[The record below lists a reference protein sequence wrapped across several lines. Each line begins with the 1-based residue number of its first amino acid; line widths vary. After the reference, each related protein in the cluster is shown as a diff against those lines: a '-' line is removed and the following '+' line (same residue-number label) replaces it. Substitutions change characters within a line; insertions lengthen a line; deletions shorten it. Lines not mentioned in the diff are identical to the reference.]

1 MGFKDII
8 EREINKGGVKVMA
21 VIDMEKDVK
30 KETLI
35 QGAVTASWGSEDAL
49 TVELEEK
56 VIRMYKN
63 DEKVTSIQAKLDLS
77 AGKIYRILRRNGV
90 PKRRGPYNRESAQR
104 MLELNDYEKKC
115 IADLYIVG
123 KPVLDIAKKFGI
135 NYQTVYDVLDE
146 RAIVRRSEKGIA
158 PNAKGKR
165 AIGVVDEGYDPT
177 ASGGVTYSGK
187 PIVAKVDNKTAREV
201 IDKLNAMKESGELQA
216 GIILTEPEV
225 TEIAGKVILKGN
237 DVLVDIYVPKED
249 VSNIVVQYK

>member
-1 MGFKDII
+1 MKFKDMI
-8 EREINKGGVKVMA
+8 EQEINKGGVRVMT

-90 PKRRGPYNRESAQR
+90 EKRRAPYKRESAQR
-104 MLELNDYEKKC
+104 MLELSDYEKKS
-115 IADLYIVG
+115 IADMYIIG
-123 KPVLDIAKKFGI
+123 RPVLEIAKKFAI
-135 NYQTVYDVLDE
+135 NYQTVYDILDE

-158 PNAKGKR
+158 PNAKGKK
-165 AIGVVDEGYDPT
+165 AIGVVDEGYFPE
-177 ASGGVTYSGK
+177 

-216 GIILTEPEV
+216 GVILTEPEV
-225 TEIAGKVILKGN
+225 TEIAGKVILKGK

>member
-90 PKRRGPYNRESAQR
+90 PKRRRPYKRESAQR
-104 MLELNDYEKKC
+104 MLELSDYQKKC

-135 NYQTVYDVLDE
+135 NYQTVYDILDE

-158 PNAKGKR
+158 PNAKGKK
-165 AIGVVDEGYDPT
+165 AIGDVDYDVM
-177 ASGGVTYSGK
+177 ASGGVTYAGK
-187 PIVAKVDNKTAREV
+187 PIVAKVDPKTAREV
-201 IDKLNAMKESGELQA
+201 IDKLNAMKASGELRAQ
-216 GIILTEPEV
+216 IIPAEPEV
-225 TEIAGKVILKGN
+225 TEVAGKVILKGK

>member
-1 MGFKDII
+1 MTNMKFKDMI
-8 EREINKGGVKVMA
+8 EQEINKGGVRVMT

-90 PKRRGPYNRESAQR
+90 EKRRAPYKRESAQR
-104 MLELNDYEKKC
+104 MLELSDYEKKS
-115 IADLYIVG
+115 IADMYIIG
-123 KPVLDIAKKFGI
+123 RPVLEIAKKFAI
-135 NYQTVYDVLDE
+135 NYQTVYDILDE

-158 PNAKGKR
+158 PNAKGKK
-165 AIGVVDEGYDPT
+165 AIGVVDEGYFPE
-177 ASGGVTYSGK
+177 
-187 PIVAKVDNKTAREV
+187 PIVAKVDPKTAREV
-201 IDKLNAMKESGELQA
+201 IDQLNAMKESGELRAQ
-216 GIILTEPEV
+216 IV
-225 TEIAGKVILKGN
+225 TEDPKVEPVVGTVLLKGK
-237 DVLVDIYVPKED
+237 DLLVKVNVDKQEVD
-249 VSNIVVQYK
+249 NIVVSYK

>member
-56 VIRMYKN
+56 VIKLYQ
-63 DEKVTSIQAKLDLS
+63 DDVAVTKIMKDHGLS
-77 AGKIYRILRRNGV
+77 SGKIYRILRRNGV
-90 PKRRGPYNRESAQR
+90 PKRRGPYKRESAQR

-135 NYQTVYDVLDE
+135 NYQTVYDILDE

-158 PNAKGKR
+158 PNAKGKK
-165 AIGVVDEGYDPT
+165 AIGVVDECYFPE
-177 ASGGVTYSGK
+177 
-187 PIVAKVDNKTAREV
+187 PIVAKVDNKTAQEV

-225 TEIAGKVILKGN
+225 TEIAGKVILKGK

>member
-1 MGFKDII
+1 MNFKDMV
-8 EREINKGGVKVMA
+8 EQEINKGGVKVMA

-90 PKRRGPYNRESAQR
+90 EKRRAPYKRESAQR
-104 MLELNDYEKKC
+104 MLELSDYEKKS
-115 IADLYIVG
+115 IADMYIIG
-123 KPVLDIAKKFGI
+123 RPVLEIAKKFAI
-135 NYQTVYDVLDE
+135 NYQTVYDILDE

-158 PNAKGKR
+158 PNAKGKK
-165 AIGVVDEGYDPT
+165 AIGDVDYDAM
-177 ASGGVTYSGK
+177 ASGGVTYNGQ
-187 PIVAKVDNKTAREV
+187 PIVAKVDPKTAREV
-201 IDKLNAMKESGELQA
+201 IDKLNAMRASGELRAQ
-216 GIILTEPEV
+216 IV
-225 TEIAGKVILKGN
+225 TEDLKIEPVVGTVLLKGK
-237 DVLVDIYVPKED
+237 DLLVKVNVDKQEVD
-249 VSNIVVQYK
+249 NIVVSYK

>member
-90 PKRRGPYNRESAQR
+90 PKRRGPYKRESAQR

-158 PNAKGKR
+158 PNAKGKK
-165 AIGVVDEGYDPT
+165 AIGVVDEGYFPE
-177 ASGGVTYSGK
+177 
-187 PIVAKVDNKTAREV
+187 PIVAKVDPKTAREV
-201 IDKLNAMKESGELQA
+201 IDKLNAMKASGELRAQ
-216 GIILTEPEV
+216 IIPAEPEV
-225 TEIAGKVILKGN
+225 TEVAGKVILKGK

>member
-1 MGFKDII
+1 
-8 EREINKGGVKVMA
+8 MA

-90 PKRRGPYNRESAQR
+90 EKRRAPYKRESAQR
-104 MLELNDYEKKC
+104 MLELSDYEKKS
-115 IADLYIVG
+115 IADMYIIG
-123 KPVLDIAKKFGI
+123 RPVLEIAKKFAI
-135 NYQTVYDVLDE
+135 NYQTVYDILDE

-158 PNAKGKR
+158 PNAKGKK
-165 AIGVVDEGYDPT
+165 AIGVVDEGYFPE
-177 ASGGVTYSGK
+177 
-187 PIVAKVDNKTAREV
+187 PIVAKVKPKTARQILDEL
-201 IDKLNAMKESGELQA
+201 KAMKDVGA
-216 GIILTEPEV
+216 GIIVEEP
-225 TEIAGKVILKGN
+225 KVEPVGTVLLKGK
-237 DVLVDIYVPKED
+237 DLLVKVNVDKQEVD
-249 VSNIVVQYK
+249 NIVVSYK

>member
-35 QGAVTASWGSEDAL
+35 QGAVTASWGSDDAL

-56 VIRMYKN
+56 VIKLYQDDVAVTKIMN
-63 DEKVTSIQAKLDLS
+63 DHGLS
-77 AGKIYRILRRNGV
+77 SGKIYRILRRNGV
-90 PKRRGPYNRESAQR
+90 PKRRGPYKRESAQR
-104 MLELNDYEKKC
+104 MLELSDYQKKC

-123 KPVLDIAKKFGI
+123 KPVLDIAKKFAI

-158 PNAKGKR
+158 PNAKGKK
-165 AIGVVDEGYDPT
+165 AIGDVDYDAM
-177 ASGGVTYSGK
+177 ASGGVTYTGE
-187 PIVAKVDNKTAREV
+187 PIVAKVDPKTAREV
-201 IDKLNAMKESGELQA
+201 IDKLNAMKASGELRAQ
-216 GIILTEPEV
+216 IITEDL
-225 TEIAGKVILKGN
+225 KVEPVVGTVLLKGK
-237 DVLVDIYVPKED
+237 DLLVKVNVDKQEVD
-249 VSNIVVQYK
+249 NIVVSYK